1 MTEISNYIHTHAYTK
16 IYALKWKFIYS
27 QNLLF
32 NKKNKNYSWLGDLC
46 LPKNKQA
53 IFNTGNSNQA
63 SNFVYFYYSIH
74 IIISYIIFSCII
86 ASLLL

>member
-32 NKKNKNYSWLGDLC
+32 NKKNKNYS
-46 LPKNKQA
+46 
-53 IFNTGNSNQA
+53 
-63 SNFVYFYYSIH
+63 
-74 IIISYIIFSCII
+74 
-86 ASLLL
+86 